1 LLKVA
6 LTHDVDRI
14 KKTYQYLTHALSN
27 LKNGKWNNSFYQLFS
42 IFQKETYFNF
52 PLLIEDEK
60 KLGVKSTFF
69 FLHET
74 LKFDLFSI
82 NNWHLSLG
90 RYSLQEN
97 KIREVILWLDKNGW
111 EIGLHGSYMSY
122 NNYEL
127 MKSEKQLM
135 ESILNHSVTGIRQ
148 HHLQMCNETW
158 TIQKQCGFHY
168 DSSFGFNF
176 EIGFKD
182 NRYRHFSPFNDNF
195 MVFPM
200 VVMDNPFHDLTNKWF
215 ELQKLIE
222 VCVKKNALLVI
233 NWHTDHYH
241 PKEFP
246 GFRDD
251 YLRIIE
257 ECQKD
262 SNKFYTL
269 QEYYNE
275 ITEREK

>member
-1 LLKVA
+1 
-6 LTHDVDRI
+6 
-14 KKTYQYLTHALSN
+14 
-27 LKNGKWNNSFYQLFS
+27 
-42 IFQKETYFNF
+42 
-52 PLLIEDEK
+52 
-60 KLGVKSTFF
+60 
-69 FLHET
+69 
-74 LKFDLFSI
+74 
-82 NNWHLSLG
+82 
-90 RYSLQEN
+90 
-97 KIREVILWLDKNGW
+97 
-111 EIGLHGSYMSY
+111 MSY

-127 MKSEKQLM
+127 MKSEKQLL
-135 ESILNHSVTGIRQ
+135 ESILNHNVIGIRQ

-158 TIQKQCGFHY
+158 TIQKQCGFQY

-176 EIGFKD
+176 EIGFKE
-182 NRYRHFSPFNDNF
+182 NRYTYFSPFNDSF
-195 MVFPM
+195 FVFPM
-200 VVMDNPFHDLTNKWF
+200 VVMDNPFHILPNKWN
-215 ELQKLIE
+215 ELQRLIE